1 MTPQSVSESNSSPLS
16 AHAENWHACAVHPWV
31 LSKIEWGYRL
41 QFVVKP
47 PAFNSVLMLTA
58 EGESVRIL
66 EEEITSQLS
75 KSPIRVVVFIPGTLS
90 FPKEASPSHPGFA
103 EPQQTP
109 QKSGHSLRI
118 LDCSVWFGIGPTNF
132 YEMCRGS
139 SNTAEN
145 SGSQSVSLFGRSP
158 PLCSIMAAGW
168 DRHKS
173 ACASYKRLRLQNIL
187 DEKLLSAQAG
197 NNLLGS
203 QAELYLHQVNSWLSL
218 PFPVSPHSPIQTML
232 ASSRPDGLGS
242 VCHPV
247 VTVANE
253 RVSVLGSGTALM
265 SVVPSQPQSDCVIT
279 LLARSPLLERSRFS
293 RIRDS
298 DFSEKISNDGCVVH
312 RLWCSVRGQ
321 NSEKEISHLA
331 TERT

>member
-1 MTPQSVSESNSSPLS
+1 MTPPSVSESNSSPLS
-16 AHAENWHACAVHPWV
+16 AHAESWHACAVHPWV

-47 PAFNSVLMLTA
+47 PAFNSVLMLTV
-58 EGESVRIL
+58 EGESARIL

-75 KSPIRVVVFIPGTLS
+75 KSLIRVVVFIPSTLS

-118 LDCSVWFGIGPTNF
+118 LDCSVRFGIGPTNF

-173 ACASYKRLRLQNIL
+173 ACASFKRLRLQNIL

-203 QAELYLHQVNSWLSL
+203 QAQLRPVSGISIRGVHQVNSWLSL
-218 PFPVSPHSPIQTML
+218 PFPVSPHSPIQTMF

-265 SVVPSQPQSDCVIT
+265 SVAPSQP
-279 LLARSPLLERSRFS
+279 
-293 RIRDS
+293 
-298 DFSEKISNDGCVVH
+298 
-312 RLWCSVRGQ
+312 
-321 NSEKEISHLA
+321 
-331 TERT
+331 

>member
-1 MTPQSVSESNSSPLS
+1 
-16 AHAENWHACAVHPWV
+16 
-31 LSKIEWGYRL
+31 
-41 QFVVKP
+41 
-47 PAFNSVLMLTA
+47 
-58 EGESVRIL
+58 
-66 EEEITSQLS
+66 
-75 KSPIRVVVFIPGTLS
+75 
-90 FPKEASPSHPGFA
+90 
-103 EPQQTP
+103 
-109 QKSGHSLRI
+109 
-118 LDCSVWFGIGPTNF
+118 
-132 YEMCRGS
+132 MCRGS

-158 PLCSIMAAGW
+158 PLCSIMAASW

-203 QAELYLHQVNSWLSL
+203 QAELRPVSGISIRGVHQVNSWLSL

-265 SVVPSQPQSDCVIT
+265 SVVPSQPQRDCVIT